1 MSNIPSKATTIPVP
15 KGIVKGLYLDK
26 KPMLYFCPSEEA
38 CLQEEAFRL
47 VFQEETNIDFQ
58 EINELGS
65 NVFLRFIFPEN
76 ISIRESSEIDYG
88 DLFNLSVSHG
98 FENTK
103 NLNQFI
109 NQVEHNKYLN
119 SKAFID
125 IKIPS
130 VNKSIPEKILR
141 KITLQVNKK
150 ALIISHNHSKEALIE
165 TQIISNNNTESPQ
178 DDLIISRNSF
188 DIMTPDGEFSS
199 DKLIQYTVV
208 EIGDDINGYNY
219 L

>member
-1 MSNIPSKATTIPVP
+1 M
-15 KGIVKGLYLDK
+15 
-26 KPMLYFCPSEEA
+26 
-38 CLQEEAFRL
+38 
-47 VFQEETNIDFQ
+47 
-58 EINELGS
+58 
-65 NVFLRFIFPEN
+65 
-76 ISIRESSEIDYG
+76 
-88 DLFNLSVSHG
+88 SVSHG